1 MARVWWC
8 LGAAVIAMSSE
19 QLLAQ
24 GTSLSAAAAS
34 CTYQRCALGIAPA
47 WNGLVVTR
55 GAAQE
60 RVANLGFFWTRS
72 LDHVFVGSDSAL
84 AQGRRA
90 VRVRRVAAVLTDV
103 GALTLGYAAVRA
115 VSRGSLTHAER
126 VVSIAG
132 GAAFA
137 ASVPLQFAADGL
149 LSRAVWWR
157 NAEYSGR

>member
-1 MARVWWC
+1 MTRVR
-8 LGAAVIAMSSE
+8 LVIGTAMMLVSSSGAH
-19 QLLAQ
+19 AQ
-24 GTSLSAAAAS
+24 RPEPTAAPAP

-55 GAAQE
+55 GISQE
-60 RVANLGFFWTRS
+60 QVANLGFFWSGS
-72 LDHVFVGSDSAL
+72 LDRVFAGNDSAL

-90 VRVRRVAAVLTDV
+90 VRVRRIAAVLTDAGAV
-103 GALTLGYAAVRA
+103 GLAFAGARA
-115 VSRGSLTHAER
+115 VSRGSLTSTDR
-126 VVSIAG
+126 VVAMVG

-137 ASVPLQFAADGL
+137 VSVPLQFAADGL